1 MRGSANRLFSAL
13 DFRNWFFIILAIGF
27 YIAALFGSV
36 QSKVGGGA
44 PTPVVFYL
52 NKPVA
57 WLDSTTVSVSLL
69 DETDQG
75 FYVLTSGKSRALFIP
90 RSDVAS
96 LYFGPAEDVMKSK

>member
-1 MRGSANRLFSAL
+1 MRGSTNRLLSAL
-13 DFRNWFFIILAIGF
+13 DFRNWLFIILAIWF
-27 YIAALFGSV
+27 YVAAVFGSV
-36 QSKVGGGA
+36 QPKVGGGA

-57 WLDSTTVSVSLL
+57 WLDSNTASVSLL

-75 FYVLTSGKSRALFIP
+75 FYVLASGKSTALFIP

-96 LYFGPAEDVMKSK
+96 LYFGPAEDVMKPK